1 MGTFQPTSGHVA
13 PFTRTSEVTRIHPQ
27 LSAHELN
34 RCHLSDPRRVQLR
47 ALFSASSL
55 ICVSAPSRI
64 RASAMSRIRAHFSAD
79 SASSSARRPS
89 FSVQLSLAISPQC
102 LGALGQPF
110 VDHPAEFSRP
120 ASQPPCRV
128 FSASVWTILP
138 SFLGQRLN
146 HPAEF
151 SRPASGPSC
160 RDDCA
165 MPLPR
170 TRPMPSTRANTHTHS
185 QCHPQSRM
193 PDRCHASSSSQPCP
207 RPDVPILTPVR
218 VIPRPRPA
226 EIRPFISHR
235 SDPFLHIGAPITRL
249 AAPMEAALEL
259 ARAKDTKER
268 MAGVEHLHQV
278 LEASRKTLSSSEVTS
293 LVDVCLDLLK
303 DNNFRVSQ
311 GALQSLAS
319 AAVLSG
325 EHLKL
330 HFNALLPAVVERLGN
345 AKQPVR
351 DAARRL
357 LLTLMEVSSPTIIV
371 ERAGSYAWMHKSCR
385 VREEFARTVT
395 SAIGLFAST
404 ELPLQ
409 RAILPPILQMLN
421 DPNHGVREA
430 AISCIEVAKLVMYS
444 EVGPQFRDE
453 LQRHHLPSMLL
464 KDINARLEKIEPKS
478 RSTDGISNNYSA
490 GEVRSANLSSK
501 KSSPKAKRSARQVSL
516 FGEQRLSLMRMPR
529 PIAETCPSPVSDSD
543 LEFSSNPITDGDITE
558 KPVDPIKVYLEK
570 ELIREFE
577 NIGSTLVPEKDWSIR
592 IAAMQRVEALVIGVA
607 SSYVVSLLIKTVSL
621 LIKTVQLIMHAIFY
635 SVPLGAAD
643 YSCFRGLLKQLVSPL
658 NTQLS
663 DRRSSIIK
671 QACHLL
677 NFLSKELLGDFEAC
691 AEMFI
696 PVLFKLVVITVLV
709 IAESADNC
717 IKTMLRNCK
726 VGRALPHIADSAKYD
741 KNAVLRARC
750 CEYAL
755 LILEHW
761 PDASEVQRS
770 AELYEDLIKCCV
782 VDAMGEVRSTAR
794 TLYRM
799 FARTWPE
806 RSRHLLMSLD
816 PAIQKIINEEDGG
829 IHKRHSSPSVRE
841 RSSHFSLASQP
852 SASSHL
858 PGYGTSAIVAMDR
871 SANLPSGMSQSSGLL
886 LPQTKSVGGERSL
899 ESVLHASKQKVSA
912 IENLLKGLDVSE
924 KGRSS
929 SLDLVQ
935 ELTRD
940 APSVMTK
947 GNNRNCGLVL
957 SDIITQIQAS
967 KDSAKASYRSSV
979 DHESFSALN
988 SYTARRA
995 SEKLQDRGLVE
1006 ENAELRDIRRF
1017 MNSHVD
1023 RQYLETPYKDAIR
1036 DSHNNHV
1043 PNFQRPLSRKNTAG
1057 RMSASRRRSFDD
1069 SQLPLGDLSSYVD
1082 GPASLHDTLSEG
1094 LNSTSDWKARVAA
1107 FNYLRSLLQQ
1117 GPRGIQ
1123 DITQSFE
1130 KVMKL
1135 FFQHLDDPHHK
1146 VAQAA
1151 LSTLADLIPA
1161 CRKPFES
1168 YVERIL
1174 PHVFSRLI
1182 DPKELVRQPCSSTLE
1197 IVSKSYSIDSLL
1209 PALLRSLDEQ
1219 RSPKAKLAIIEFAIG
1234 SFNKHQSNSE
1244 GAANIGILKLWLAKL
1259 TPLVHDKNTKLKDA
1273 AISCIISM
1281 HTHFD
1286 SIAVLNFILSL
1297 SVEEQNYL
1305 IRGLKQRTPRIE
1317 VDLMNFVQSK
1327 KERQRSKSSYDPSD
1341 VIGTSSEEGY
1351 IGTSKKSNLFGRY
1364 SGGAVDTDSVR
1375 KWSSLQEPTYMTRSI
1390 GQLSDGTHDFYH
1402 GAETGSNIG
1411 ISVSKEKDLK
1421 FGALTTSKNDGLW
1434 TTPLESKDSNSYI
1447 EHTSTPHLD
1456 VNGLVGSDHLQIFLD
1471 AGADN
1476 GSSSDLG
1483 LNHLKLSALKI
1494 NPTLET
1500 GPNIPQILH
1509 LICNGDDGSPANKR
1523 DALQQLVEASVAN
1536 DQSIWSKYFNQILTA
1551 VLEVLD
1557 DSESWTR
1564 ELALSLI
1571 LEMLKNQKNAME
1583 DSVEIIIEKLLHV
1596 TKDDVAKVASEAENC
1611 LNTILSQYGPFRCL
1625 SVIVPLLVTEDEK
1638 TLVTCINCLTKLVGR
1653 LSQEELMSQL
1663 PSFLPSLFDAFGN
1676 QSADVRKTVVFCLV
1690 DIYIMLG
1697 KAFMPYLEGLN
1708 NTQLRLV
1715 TIYAN
1720 RISQARTGTLR

>member
-1 MGTFQPTSGHVA
+1 
-13 PFTRTSEVTRIHPQ
+13 
-27 LSAHELN
+27 
-34 RCHLSDPRRVQLR
+34 
-47 ALFSASSL
+47 
-55 ICVSAPSRI
+55 
-64 RASAMSRIRAHFSAD
+64 
-79 SASSSARRPS
+79 
-89 FSVQLSLAISPQC
+89 
-102 LGALGQPF
+102 
-110 VDHPAEFSRP
+110 
-120 ASQPPCRV
+120 
-128 FSASVWTILP
+128 
-138 SFLGQRLN
+138 
-146 HPAEF
+146 
-151 SRPASGPSC
+151 
-160 RDDCA
+160 
-165 MPLPR
+165 
-170 TRPMPSTRANTHTHS
+170 
-185 QCHPQSRM
+185 
-193 PDRCHASSSSQPCP
+193 
-207 RPDVPILTPVR
+207 
-218 VIPRPRPA
+218 
-226 EIRPFISHR
+226 
-235 SDPFLHIGAPITRL
+235 
-249 AAPMEAALEL
+249 MEAALEL

-278 LEASRKTLSSSEVTS
+278 LEASRKTLSPSEVTS

-303 DNNFRVSQ
+303 DNNFRVTQ

-330 HFNALLPAVVERLGN
+330 HFNALLPAVVERLGD

-371 ERAGSYAWMHKSCR
+371 ERAGSYAWMHKSFR

-409 RAILPPILQMLN
+409 RAILPSILQMLN

-430 AISCIEVAKLVMYS
+430 ALSCIEVMYS

-464 KDINARLEKIEPKS
+464 KDINVRLEKIEPKS
-478 RSTDGISNNYSA
+478 CSIDGNSNNYST
-490 GEVRSANLSSK
+490 GEVRSASLSSK
-501 KSSPKAKRSARQVSL
+501 KSSPKAKRSTREVSL
-516 FGEQRLSLMRMPR
+516 FG
-529 PIAETCPSPVSDSD
+529 
-543 LEFSSNPITDGDITE
+543 DGDITE
-558 KPVDPIKVYLEK
+558 KPVDPIKVYSEK

-577 NIGSTLVPEKDWSIR
+577 NIGSTLVPEKDWSVR
-592 IAAMQRVEALVIGVA
+592 IAAMQRVEALVIG
-607 SSYVVSLLIKTVSL
+607 
-621 LIKTVQLIMHAIFY
+621 
-635 SVPLGAAD
+635 GAAD
-643 YSCFRGLLKQLVSPL
+643 YPCFRGLLKQLGGPL
-658 NTQLS
+658 STQLA

-726 VGRALPHIADSAKYD
+726 VGRALPRIADSAKND

-770 AELYEDLIKCCV
+770 VELYEDLIKCCV
-782 VDAMGEVRSTAR
+782 ADAMGEVRSTAR

-806 RSRHLLMSLD
+806 RSRRLLSSLD
-816 PAIQKIINEEDGG
+816 PAIQRIINEEDGG
-829 IHKRHSSPSVRE
+829 IHKRHTSPSVRE
-841 RSSHFSLASQP
+841 RSSHFSLASQT
-852 SASSHL
+852 STSHL
-858 PGYGTSAIVAMDR
+858 PGYGTSAIVSMDR
-871 SANLPSGMSQSSGLL
+871 SANLSSGTSLSSGLL
-886 LPQTKSVGGERSL
+886 LPPAKPVGVERSL

-924 KGRSS
+924 RSRSS
-929 SLDLVQ
+929 SLDLGVDPPSSRDPPFPLAVPASTS
-935 ELTRD
+935 LTNALLVD
-940 APSVMTK
+940 APSAMTK
-947 GNNRNCGLVL
+947 GNNRSGGLVL

-979 DHESFSALN
+979 DHDSFSALN

-1006 ENAELRDIRRF
+1006 ETEPKDIRRF
-1017 MNSHVD
+1017 MNSHVG
-1023 RQYLETPYKDAIR
+1023 RQYLETSYKDAIR
-1036 DSHNNHV
+1036 DSHINHV
-1043 PNFQRPLSRKNTAG
+1043 PNFQRPLLRKNTAG
-1057 RMSASRRRSFDD
+1057 RTSASRRRSFDD

-1082 GPASLHDTLSEG
+1082 GPASLNDALSEG

-1107 FNYLRSLLQQ
+1107 FSYLRSLLQQ

-1123 DITQSFE
+1123 EITQSFE
-1130 KVMKL
+1130 KVMRL

-1182 DPKELVRQPCSSTLE
+1182 DPKELVRQPCSTTLE
-1197 IVSKSYSIDSLL
+1197 IVGKSYGIDSLL

-1219 RSPKAKLAIIEFAIG
+1219 RSPKAKLAVIEFAIG
-1234 SFNKHQSNSE
+1234 SFNKHPSNSE

-1281 HTHFD
+1281 YTHFD

-1305 IRGLKQRTPRIE
+1305 RRALKQRTPRIE

-1327 KERQRSKSSYDPSD
+1327 KERLRSKSSYDPSD

-1351 IGTSKKSNLFGRY
+1351 IGISKKSNVFGRY
-1364 SGGAVDTDSVR
+1364 SAGAVDTDSIR
-1375 KWSSLQEPTYMTRSI
+1375 KWNSLQDPTYMTRSI
-1390 GQLSDGTHDFYH
+1390 GQLSDGTQDFYH
-1402 GAETGSNIG
+1402 GVETGPNTD
-1411 ISVSKEKDLK
+1411 ISVTKAKDLK
-1421 FGALTTSKNDGLW
+1421 FGALTSSENDGYW
-1434 TTPLESKDSNSYI
+1434 TTLESKDNSSNI

-1456 VNGLVGSDHLQIFLD
+1456 VNGLVDSDHLQIALD

-1476 GSSSDLG
+1476 GSSSDME
-1483 LNHLKLSALKI
+1483 LNHLKLSALQI

-1500 GPNIPQILH
+1500 GPSIPQILH
-1509 LICNGDDGSPANKR
+1509 LICNGDDGSPAANKG
-1523 DALQQLVEASVAN
+1523 DALQQLVKASVAN

-1596 TKDDVAKVASEAENC
+1596 TKDDVAKVANEAENC
-1611 LNTILSQYGPFRCL
+1611 LSTILSQYDPFRCL

-1708 NTQLRLV
+1708 STQLRLV

-1720 RISQARTGTLR
+1720 RISQARTGTPVDASHS